1 MATRCLEACFN
12 IQHSRCCLDWLVCSC
27 RGSLGYNVKLEC
39 LIENRQLI
47 GLIGGS
53 FGKSSIIYLGEYNL
67 TGTYLRTLRD
77 RDLD

>member
-1 MATRCLEACFN
+1 MRHVSTFN
-12 IQHSRCCLDWLVCSC
+12 TVVVGWIGLLVCSF

-53 FGKSSIIYLGEYNL
+53 FGKSLVSIIYLGEYNL